1 MTRARGRCDRGER
14 LRSKAPF
21 GHWKTQTFVAG
32 LRCGALTAPWVT
44 PEECANYF
52 QAAGYRFK

>member
-1 MTRARGRCDRGER
+1 VRGRCGRGER

-32 LRCGALTAPWVT
+32 LRGGALTAQTTSKPQDT
-44 PEECANYF
+44 DSNERPML
-52 QAAGYRFK
+52 